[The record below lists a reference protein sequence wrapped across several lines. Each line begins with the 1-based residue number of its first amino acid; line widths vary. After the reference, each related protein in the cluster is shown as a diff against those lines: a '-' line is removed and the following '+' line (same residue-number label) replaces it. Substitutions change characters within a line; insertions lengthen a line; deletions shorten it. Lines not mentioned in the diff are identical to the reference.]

1 MLGREEDI
9 LDLFLTDT
17 EVQIGTVTTKSSI
30 SYKKIAVVYSKGWVH
45 SSQIDRRLHIRKII
59 GKEIYSQILQF

>member
-1 MLGREEDI
+1 MQHGSVLQFFEDSFTIQKIEMLGREEDI

-30 SYKKIAVVYSKGWVH
+30 SYKKLQLCIVRDGFIAHK
-45 SSQIDRRLHIRKII
+45 
-59 GKEIYSQILQF
+59 

>member
-1 MLGREEDI
+1 MLAREEDI

-30 SYKKIAVVYSKGWVH
+30 SYKKLQLCIVRDGFIAHK
-45 SSQIDRRLHIRKII
+45 
-59 GKEIYSQILQF
+59 